1 MALVLLAGDM
11 NQNGGL
17 SSTAQTL
24 VTIGGVPI
32 EVHGSIVSTH
42 PSSTSP
48 PVPETGFTTVSS
60 TQLVYINGKGVDRV
74 GDQDTCGHP
83 RNTSGQTFVNVNN

>member
-11 NQNGGL
+11 NMNGGI

-32 EVHGSIVSTH
+32 EVHGSIVSSH
-42 PSSTSP
+42 LSSAPPAMEIATTS
-48 PVPETGFTTVSS
+48 SS

>member
-11 NQNGGL
+11 NMNGGI

-32 EVHGSIVSTH
+32 EVHGSTVSSH
-42 PSSTSP
+42 LSSAPPAMEIATTS
-48 PVPETGFTTVSS
+48 SS